1 MQAENIAVLQELML
15 KQDNSNLK
23 VHLLINSTQS
33 KNDVHFQIVDIAGKG
48 KGVVV
53 ANKSIKKGE
62 FVCKYIGELISYEK
76 ALEREKKYL
85 KLQRVYKGYMFFF
98 KFKDENLW

>member
-33 KNDVHFQIVDIAGKG
+33 KNDVHFQIVGKE
-48 KGVVV
+48 K
-53 ANKSIKKGE
+53 
-62 FVCKYIGELISYEK
+62 EL
-76 ALEREKKYL
+76 
-85 KLQRVYKGYMFFF
+85 
-98 KFKDENLW
+98 

>member
-1 MQAENIAVLQELML
+1 MQVENIAVLQELML

-23 VHLLINSTQS
+23 VHLLINSTQY
-33 KNDVHFQIVDIAGKG
+33 KNAVHFQIVDIARKG

-53 ANKSIKKGE
+53 YRGE

-85 KLQRVYKGYMFFF
+85 KLQSVYKGYMGFF